1 MTQSEMKKQLEAL
14 HDACNSLIND
24 HGVFVDTALYA
35 YLRSA
40 EYCLLMATVQSKDYI
55 ELTEQEGGHE

>member
-1 MTQSEMKKQLEAL
+1 MTQKEFKKQLETL
-14 HDACNSLIND
+14 DETCNSLIND

-40 EYCLLMATVQSKDYI
+40 EYCLMMATTESKDYF
-55 ELTEQEGGHE
+55 EPT